1 MAILAY
7 LIFMYILLSSI
18 SETHGLFD
26 VRPFLI
32 MKRPIWKTNR
42 HSKQNKTIEHTTPL
56 TQKPTRAT
64 TNVPRRPTTLSPG
77 LKLKYNYQEILLKSM
92 LFYEAQRSGYLPHN
106 RRIRWRGH
114 SALND
119 RSEFGED
126 LTGGW
131 YDAGDHV
138 KFGFT
143 MASATT
149 ILLWGLV
156 EFREAYE
163 KTGLI
168 KDMLD
173 CVRWPLDYFLK
184 AHTMKYE
191 FYVQVGNPYI
201 DHSYWTRAEDM
212 TMERPAFKVTKENP
226 GSDVVAETAAALAAG
241 AMVFNRTDRLYSTQL
256 LQHAIQLFE
265 FADEY
270 RKKYSDSVPIVREFY
285 PSSGYQDEL
294 TWAAIWLYRATGMK
308 KYLHYAERNYRGGWV
323 WSFSWDEKEI
333 GSMVLLYNLTRKAKY
348 KRDLTQILQDWLPG
362 GTLPYTPK
370 GLVYRSSWG
379 VLRYAGN
386 MAFIALLAAESGLNS
401 TVYRYWA
408 LQQIHYILGDSGRSY
423 VVGAGHNPPTRP
435 HHAGSSCKVSGPCS
449 WDDFESK
456 GANPIVLYGA
466 VVGGPNI
473 NDSYTDDRSD
483 FIHNEVTCDYNAGF
497 HSAVS
502 GLNYLFSRG
511 MLREGKL

>member
-1 MAILAY
+1 MKI
-7 LIFMYILLSSI
+7 
-18 SETHGLFD
+18 
-26 VRPFLI
+26 PF
-32 MKRPIWKTNR
+32 WKNSKITRQNQSR
-42 HSKQNKTIEHTTPL
+42 DHQHSKAAL
-56 TQKPTRAT
+56 TQTVTRRT
-64 TNVPRRPTTLSPG
+64 TAVPRKPSSLFPASRF
-77 LKLKYNYQEILLKSM
+77 KYNYQEILLKSM
-92 LFYEAQRSGYLPHN
+92 LFYEAQRSGRLPPD

-119 RSEFGED
+119 RGEFGED

-149 ILLWGLV
+149 VLLWGLV

-163 KTGLI
+163 RTGLL

-212 TMERPAFKVTKENP
+212 TMERPAFKVTKEYP

-241 AMVFNRTDRLYSTQL
+241 AIVFNQTDRSYSRL
-256 LQHAIQLFE
+256 LQRHAIQLFE

-270 RKKYSDSVPIVREFY
+270 RQKYSDSVPIVKEFY

-294 TWAAIWLYRATGMK
+294 TWAAIWLYRATGMR
-308 KYLHYAERNYRGGWV
+308 KYLYYAENNYQGGWV

-333 GSMVLLYNLTRKAKY
+333 GSMALLYNITGKVKY
-348 KRDLTQILQDWLPG
+348 RRDLTNILRNWLPG

-386 MAFIALLAAESGLNS
+386 MALIALLAAESGLNS
-401 TVYRYWA
+401 TVYRHWA
-408 LQQIHYILGDSGRSY
+408 LKQIHYILGDSGRSY
-423 VVGAGHNPPTRP
+423 MVGSGHNPPRRP
-435 HHAGSSCKVSGPCS
+435 HHAGSSCRVSGPCS
-449 WDDFESK
+449 WNDFERTDV
-456 GANPIVLYGA
+456 NPIVLYGA
-466 VVGGPNI
+466 VVGGPDRRDN
-473 NDSYTDDRSD
+473 YVDDRSD
-483 FIHNEVTCDYNAGF
+483 FVHNEVTCDYNAGF

-502 GLNYLFSRG
+502 GLNYLFLRG
-511 MLREGKL
+511 TLYDTKT